1 MTSRFRRVWVVFRK
15 ELLDTLRDRRTLV
28 AMIVVPIVLY
38 PILMLVMV
46 QALRMEAGRRQVEL
60 YTVAVPDEAH
70 RAWLYGVLHRDDAER
85 EIGGAEL
92 KSTPAQHPDQSP
104 GQTPPDAGLSTTLTA
119 DQFEI
124 TVAGDQSLW
133 NLVTRQS
140 HQLGLIVEPPPNAT
154 HWADA
159 TNRAAQFIYNETD
172 PRSEFVFN
180 YLARVLDREAQRV
193 IRARVIR
200 AAGSDQLLQPFTTA
214 ALSTAS
220 PQQRFA
226 KILAMVVPF
235 LLVIMSVTGAM
246 YPAIDLTA
254 GERERGT
261 LETLA
266 ASPVPIGQIVAGKFG
281 VIVTIAMVSTALN
294 LASMSAVIHFA
305 GLEQLLDLKSR
316 RAAPPTAASSAS
328 TADGENNVVTTHSPP
343 RAPGDTARSTALRQH
358 DYLTMRQNLEADARK
373 QTSFLVLAAPLVML
387 AMIPF
392 AVLFSAVML
401 ATCSFARTFKEAQNY
416 MMPVMMAAI
425 IPAMVVSYMPTLKL
439 EGTLLVVPV
448 ANVVVLIR
456 DLFLGQTNGTAA
468 AICLLSTSF
477 YAAAAVATAAKL
489 YGHEAVLFSDVAG
502 YKTLLRRRFIL
513 PRPRPG
519 PAMALLTVALAF
531 PVYFYWQSASI
542 TVDSTAD
549 RLRSDVALGQILIL
563 AAPPL
568 LLAWYARLDWRET
581 FSLRAPALLP
591 TLGAL
596 LIAASIVPVGQLL
609 QQIQGWAV
617 PGLRPSGELFRKQ
630 AELMLDGSLAAILI
644 AFALIP
650 AICEEILFRGFLLG
664 GLKGR
669 ARPVVVAMIVGLA
682 FGLFHIYAE
691 KIPLTTVL
699 GVVLSLVCLYSG
711 SIFPAMLIH
720 VANNGL
726 ALLAARPEGARLV
739 GWFGLV
745 DASAAG
751 EIVFNARAA
760 MFLAAF
766 LVGMLFVVAGRRGEG
781 QLAHSD

>member
-1 MTSRFRRVWVVFRK
+1 
-15 ELLDTLRDRRTLV
+15 
-28 AMIVVPIVLY
+28 
-38 PILMLVMV
+38 
-46 QALRMEAGRRQVEL
+46 
-60 YTVAVPDEAH
+60 
-70 RAWLYGVLHRDDAER
+70 
-85 EIGGAEL
+85 
-92 KSTPAQHPDQSP
+92 
-104 GQTPPDAGLSTTLTA
+104 
-119 DQFEI
+119 
-124 TVAGDQSLW
+124 
-133 NLVTRQS
+133 
-140 HQLGLIVEPPPNAT
+140 
-154 HWADA
+154 
-159 TNRAAQFIYNETD
+159 
-172 PRSEFVFN
+172 
-180 YLARVLDREAQRV
+180 
-193 IRARVIR
+193 
-200 AAGSDQLLQPFTTA
+200 
-214 ALSTAS
+214 
-220 PQQRFA
+220 
-226 KILAMVVPF
+226 
-235 LLVIMSVTGAM
+235 
-246 YPAIDLTA
+246 
-254 GERERGT
+254 
-261 LETLA
+261 
-266 ASPVPIGQIVAGKFG
+266 
-281 VIVTIAMVSTALN
+281 
-294 LASMSAVIHFA
+294 
-305 GLEQLLDLKSR
+305 
-316 RAAPPTAASSAS
+316 
-328 TADGENNVVTTHSPP
+328 
-343 RAPGDTARSTALRQH
+343 
-358 DYLTMRQNLEADARK
+358 
-373 QTSFLVLAAPLVML
+373 
-387 AMIPF
+387 
-392 AVLFSAVML
+392 
-401 ATCSFARTFKEAQNY
+401 
-416 MMPVMMAAI
+416 
-425 IPAMVVSYMPTLKL
+425 
-439 EGTLLVVPV
+439 
-448 ANVVVLIR
+448 
-456 DLFLGQTNGTAA
+456 
-468 AICLLSTSF
+468 
-477 YAAAAVATAAKL
+477 
-489 YGHEAVLFSDVAG
+489 
-502 YKTLLRRRFIL
+502 
-513 PRPRPG
+513 
-519 PAMALLTVALAF
+519 MALLTVALAF

-549 RLRSDVALGQILIL
+549 RLRSAVALGQLLIL

-617 PGLRPSGELFRKQ
+617 PGLRPSGELLRKQ

>member
-1 MTSRFRRVWVVFRK
+1 MPSRFRRVWVVFRK
-15 ELLDTLRDRRTLV
+15 ELLDTLRDRRTLL

-46 QALRMEAGRRQVEL
+46 QALRMEAGRRQVEQ

-70 RAWLYGVLHRDDAER
+70 RAWLLEVLRRDDAE
-85 EIGGAEL
+85 GDAGNVDKKSPASAEPPI
-92 KSTPAQHPDQSP
+92 TPTDA
-104 GQTPPDAGLSTTLTA
+104 PPDAGLSTTLTA
-119 DQFEI
+119 KQFEI

-140 HQLGLIVEPPPNAT
+140 HQLGMIVEPPPDAA
-154 HWADA
+154 HWADE
-159 TNRAAQFIYNETD
+159 TNRATQFIYNESD

-180 YLARVLDREAQRV
+180 YLSRVLDREAQRV
-193 IRARVIR
+193 IQARVTR
-200 AAGSDQLLQPFTTA
+200 AAGSDHLLQPFTA
-214 ALSTAS
+214 AAVSTAS

-266 ASPVPIGQIVAGKFG
+266 ASPVPVGQIVAGKFG

-316 RAAPPTAASSAS
+316 RAAPATTSPVVSGGTNEVPDTA
-328 TADGENNVVTTHSPP
+328 VTTQHASAAP
-343 RAPGDTARSTALRQH
+343 RQADYFALRA
-358 DYLTMRQNLEADARK
+358 RLEAEAK
-373 QTSFLVLAAPLVML
+373 QQSSFLVLAAPLVML
-387 AMIPF
+387 AMVPF

-439 EGTLLVVPV
+439 EGALLVVPV

-456 DLFLGQTNGTAA
+456 DLFLGQANGSAA
-468 AICLLSTSF
+468 TICLLSTSF
-477 YAAAAVATAAKL
+477 YAAAAVAAAAKL

-502 YKTLLRRRFIL
+502 YKTLLRRRFIV

-549 RLRSDVALGQILIL
+549 RLRNAVALGQLLIL

-568 LLAWYARLDWRET
+568 LLAAYAKLDLRET

-591 TLGAL
+591 TLGTL
-596 LIAASIVPVGQLL
+596 LIATSIVPVGQLL

-617 PGLRPSGELFRKQ
+617 PGLRPSGEMFRKQ
-630 AELMLDGSLAAILI
+630 AELMLDGSLTAILI
-644 AFALIP
+644 AFALVP
-650 AICEEILFRGFLLG
+650 AVCEEILFRGFLLG
-664 GLKGR
+664 GLKDR
-669 ARPVVVAMIVGLA
+669 ARPVAVAIVVGLA

-691 KIPLTTVL
+691 KIPLTAVL

-720 VANNGL
+720 TANNGL
-726 ALLAARPEGARLV
+726 ALLAARPEGARLAD
-739 GWFGLV
+739 WLGLV
-745 DASAAG
+745 EAPPAG

-760 MFLAAF
+760 TFLAAF
-766 LVGMLFVVAGRRGEG
+766 LVGLLLVVVGRRGEDRM
-781 QLAHSD
+781 ANSE

>member
-1 MTSRFRRVWVVFRK
+1 MPSRFRRVWVVFRK
-15 ELLDTLRDRRTLV
+15 ELLDTLRDRRTLL

-46 QALRMEAGRRQVEL
+46 QALRMEAGRRQGEQ
-60 YTVAVPDEAH
+60 YTIAVPDEAH
-70 RAWLYGVLHRDDAER
+70 RAWLREVLRRDDAER
-85 EIGGAEL
+85 EIADAAS
-92 KSTPAQHPDQSP
+92 KPVPAQQPDQSP
-104 GQTPPDAGLSTTLTA
+104 GQAPPDSGLSATLTA
-119 DQFEI
+119 GQFEI

-133 NLVTRQS
+133 NLITRQS
-140 HQLGLIVEPPPNAT
+140 HQLGLIVEPPPDPN

-159 TNRAAQFIYNETD
+159 INRAAQFIYNESD

-180 YLARVLDREAQRV
+180 YLSRVLDREAERV

-200 AAGSDQLLQPFTTA
+200 AAGSDQLLQPFTPV

-266 ASPVPIGQIVAGKFG
+266 ASPVPVGQIVAGKFG
-281 VIVTIAMVSTALN
+281 VIVSIAMISTALN

-305 GLEQLLDLKSR
+305 GLEQLLDLKPR
-316 RAAPPTAASSAS
+316 RATS
-328 TADGENNVVTTHSPP
+328 TATTTSGISGENDTNTAHAAMITPGSNSNSAAP
-343 RAPGDTARSTALRQH
+343 RQADYFALRQ
-358 DYLTMRQNLEADARK
+358 DLEADARK

-439 EGTLLVVPV
+439 EGALLVVPV

-456 DLFLGQTNGTAA
+456 DLFLGQASGSAA

-477 YAAAAVATAAKL
+477 YAAAAVVAAAKL

-502 YKTLLRRRFIL
+502 YKTLLRRRFIS

-542 TVDSTAD
+542 TVDATPAA
-549 RLRSDVALGQILIL
+549 LRNAVALGQLLIL

-568 LLAWYARLDWRET
+568 WLAWYAKLDLRET

-591 TLGAL
+591 SLGAL
-596 LIAASIVPVGQLL
+596 LIAVSIVPVGQLL

-630 AELMLDGSLAAILI
+630 AELMLDGSLAAILV
-644 AFALIP
+644 AFALTP
-650 AICEEILFRGFLLG
+650 AVCEEILFRGFLLG

-669 ARPVVVAMIVGLA
+669 ARPVVVAIVVGLA

-691 KIPLTTVL
+691 KIPLTAMLGFVL
-699 GVVLSLVCLYSG
+699 AIVCLNSG

-720 VANNGL
+720 IANNAL

-766 LVGMLFVVAGRRGEG
+766 LVGLLFVVAGRRGEG
-781 QLAHSD
+781 RITRGE

>member
-1 MTSRFRRVWVVFRK
+1 MPSRFRRVWVVFRK
-15 ELLDTLRDRRTLV
+15 ELLDTLRDRRTLL

-46 QALRMEAGRRQVEL
+46 QALRMEAGRRQVEQ

-70 RAWLYGVLHRDDAER
+70 RAWLLGVLRRDDAEGDAANVDKR
-85 EIGGAEL
+85 SPAAAEPPI
-92 KSTPAQHPDQSP
+92 TPTDA
-104 GQTPPDAGLSTTLTA
+104 PPDAGLSTTLTA
-119 DQFEI
+119 EQFEI

-133 NLVTRQS
+133 NLVKQQS
-140 HQLGLIVEPPPNAT
+140 HQLGLIVEPPPDAT
-154 HWADA
+154 HWADPV
-159 TNRAAQFIYNETD
+159 NRATQFIYNESD

-180 YLARVLDREAQRV
+180 YLSRVLDREAQRV
-193 IRARVIR
+193 IQARVIR
-200 AAGSDQLLQPFTTA
+200 AAGSDHLLQPFTA
-214 ALSTAS
+214 AAVSTAS

-266 ASPVPIGQIVAGKFG
+266 ASPVPVGQIVAGKFG
-281 VIVTIAMVSTALN
+281 VIVIIAMVSTALN

-305 GLEQLLDLKSR
+305 GLEQLLDIKSR
-316 RAAPPTAASSAS
+316 RATPATRSVSTTASVREGGGPNIDAHGITPRESAS
-328 TADGENNVVTTHSPP
+328 NAAP
-343 RAPGDTARSTALRQH
+343 RQAEYFALREQ
-358 DYLTMRQNLEADARK
+358 LEADAKK
-373 QTSFLVLAAPLVML
+373 QTSFLILAAPLVML

-439 EGTLLVVPV
+439 EGALLVVPV

-456 DLFLGQTNGTAA
+456 DLFLGQANGSAA
-468 AICLLSTSF
+468 TICLLSTSF
-477 YAAAAVATAAKL
+477 YAAAAVAAAAKL

-502 YKTLLRRRFIL
+502 YKTLLRRRFIV
-513 PRPRPG
+513 PRLRPG

-542 TVDSTAD
+542 TVDASPEA
-549 RLRSDVALGQILIL
+549 LRRAVATGQILIL
-563 AAPPL
+563 AVPVL
-568 LLAWYARLDWRET
+568 LLAWYAKLDFRET
-581 FSLRAPALLP
+581 FSLRAPAMLP
-591 TLGAL
+591 ALGAL
-596 LIAASIVPVGQLL
+596 LIAASIVPVGQLF

-617 PGLRPSGELFRKQ
+617 PGLRPGGEMFRKQ
-630 AELMLDGSLAAILI
+630 AELMLDGSLALILL
-644 AFALIP
+644 AFALAP

-664 GLKGR
+664 GLKDR
-669 ARPVVVAMIVGLA
+669 ARPVVVALVVGLA

-691 KIPLTTVL
+691 KIPLTAVL
-699 GVVLSLVCLYSG
+699 GFILSLVCLYSG

-720 VANNGL
+720 IANNGL
-726 ALLAARPEGARLV
+726 ALLAARPEGARIV
-739 GWFGLV
+739 AWFGLV
-745 DASAAG
+745 DAPPAG

-760 MFLAAF
+760 TFLAAF
-766 LVGMLFVVAGRRGEG
+766 LVGLLLVVVGRRGEDRI
-781 QLAHSD
+781 AKIE

>member
-15 ELLDTLRDRRTLV
+15 ELLDTLRDRRTLL

-46 QALRMEAGRRQVEL
+46 QALRMEAGRRQVEQ

-70 RAWLYGVLHRDDAER
+70 RAWLLEVLRRDDAEPK
-85 EIGGAEL
+85 IADAAS
-92 KSTPAQHPDQSP
+92 KPAPTQQPNQSP
-104 GQTPPDAGLSTTLTA
+104 GQAPPDAGLSTTLTA

-140 HQLGLIVEPPPNAT
+140 HQLGLIVEPPPDAI

-159 TNRAAQFIYNETD
+159 TNRSAQFIYNETD

-266 ASPVPIGQIVAGKFG
+266 VSPVPVGQIVAGKFG

-305 GLEQLLDLKSR
+305 GLEQLLDLNSR
-316 RAAPPTAASSAS
+316 RATPATTSPVTSDGNLGAMDKSPTKQQASD
-328 TADGENNVVTTHSPP
+328 TLRQADYF
-343 RAPGDTARSTALRQH
+343 ALRA
-358 DYLTMRQNLEADARK
+358 RLEADAKR
-373 QTSFLVLAAPLVML
+373 QSSFLILAAPLVML
-387 AMIPF
+387 AMVPF

-439 EGTLLVVPV
+439 EGALLVVPV

-456 DLFLGQTNGTAA
+456 DLFLGQANGSTA

-477 YAAAAVATAAKL
+477 YAAAAVAAAAKL

-502 YKTLLRRRFIL
+502 YKTLLRRRFIA

-542 TVDSTAD
+542 TVDATPAA
-549 RLRSDVALGQILIL
+549 LRNAVALGQILIL

-581 FSLRAPALLP
+581 FSLRVPALLP

-617 PGLRPSGELFRKQ
+617 PGLRPGGELFRKQ
-630 AELMLDGSLAAILI
+630 AELMLDGSLAAILV
-644 AFALIP
+644 AFALAP
-650 AICEEILFRGFLLG
+650 AVCEEILFRGFLLG

-669 ARPVVVAMIVGLA
+669 ARPVVVAMIVGLV

-691 KIPLTTVL
+691 KIPLTAVL
-699 GVVLSLVCLYSG
+699 GFVLALVCLNSG

-726 ALLAARPEGARLV
+726 ALLTARPEGARLV

-766 LVGMLFVVAGRRGEG
+766 LVGLLFVVAGRRGEG